1 MPTRTSTQESSK
13 MMNARQIQDI
23 ISDAVNF
30 IIENQLASGAI
41 PYYQDGVTDPWD
53 HVACAMALD
62 VCGRFKAS
70 HQAYQWLRKIQNPD
84 GSWYYNYQDNKP
96 IEMTKDSNHSSYVA
110 SGVWHHYLV
119 THNKSVLR
127 EMWDMVERGINFTL
141 SLQQPSGEIFWA
153 KDAQGNIWPS
163 APVAGCAC
171 IWKSLQDAIKIAGV
185 LRLKRPEW
193 QEAANRLQK
202 AITEKPHLFNRLG
215 DNQRGYAMGW
225 YYPVLTGVSQGKQAQ
240 IQIDKE
246 WQNFVIDG
254 WGCKCTLDHTWVT
267 IAETCELIMA
277 LIKIGDYSRA
287 KKLLN
292 WVLDQRDPDGGFWT
306 GIKVPEKI
314 IYPVG
319 EKNTWTAASV
329 ILATMA
335 SIGGEAVSDL
345 F

>member
-1 MPTRTSTQESSK
+1 
-13 MMNARQIQDI
+13 
-23 ISDAVNF
+23 
-30 IIENQLASGAI
+30 
-41 PYYQDGVTDPWD
+41 
-53 HVACAMALD
+53 
-62 VCGRFKAS
+62 
-70 HQAYQWLRKIQNPD
+70 
-84 GSWYYNYQDNKP
+84 
-96 IEMTKDSNHSSYVA
+96 
-110 SGVWHHYLV
+110 
-119 THNKSVLR
+119 
-127 EMWDMVERGINFTL
+127 
-141 SLQQPSGEIFWA
+141 
-153 KDAQGNIWPS
+153 
-163 APVAGCAC
+163 VAGCAC
-171 IWKSLQDAIKIAGV
+171 IWKSLQDAIKITGV

-319 EKNTWTAASV
+319 EKDTWTAASV